1 MRLPADDN
9 QLLKYSEENRDT
21 SIVYGVKLRA
31 FAHRANIRLF
41 VCSRD
46 RRFMSREFPDW
57 VNPWKASEG
66 NRIFRGTI
74 ALGKMTRLV
83 PLLVDSAGEASFE
96 ASFSFDE
103 LGFATIKLRVNAEL
117 PLVCQASRER
127 FLFRVMRESQLLVI
141 DDMEQQEHIPGY
153 YETVLVEEKRLQ
165 FLKLVQDELIL
176 EVPQVPRKPGIGD
189 IRYSTDPDEQFAV
202 AREEQDKP
210 FAALGVLLQSEHK
223 DSKKD

>member
-1 MRLPADDN
+1 MRLPAEDN

-41 VCSRD
+41 VFSRD
-46 RRFMSREFPDW
+46 RRFMSRVCPDW

-74 ALGKMTRLV
+74 ALGKMTRLA
-83 PLLVDSAGEASFE
+83 PLLEDTAGEALFE

-103 LGFATIKLRVNAEL
+103 TGFATIKLHVNAEL
-117 PLVCQASRER
+117 PLICQASLER
-127 FLFRVMRESQLLVI
+127 FLFRVRRESQLLVI
-141 DDMEQQEHIPGY
+141 DDRAQQEHVPGH
-153 YETVLVEEKRLQ
+153 YETVLVAAKRLQ
-165 FLKLVQDELIL
+165 FLELVQDELIL
-176 EVPQVPRKPGIGD
+176 EIPQVPRKPGIED
-189 IRYSTDPDEQFAV
+189 VRYSTDPDKQISV
-202 AREEQDKP
+202 ARVEQDKP
-210 FAALGVLLQSEHK
+210 FAALGALLQNEHE